1 MVRKKGVG
9 TKVIL
14 VLQVVMILK
23 TTIFLPNKKK
33 LSFFFEKTKYMIGS
47 KLSIKCAKGR
57 SKKIHNS
64 LRPSI
69 IKVF

>member
-14 VLQVVMILK
+14 ISSDFK
-23 TTIFLPNKKK
+23 NHNFFPNKKK
-33 LSFFFEKTKYMIGS
+33 KLIFFVLFEKTKYMIGS
-47 KLSIKCAKGR
+47 KLGIKCAKRR
-57 SKKIHNS
+57 SKQIHNS
-64 LRPSI
+64 LRPFI